1 MIKRILLIFV
11 ILITLCSSVFADIQ
25 GKWFHP
31 KFIRVYIQPDHY
43 KGRLM
48 TQAFRE
54 WSKLTKNKL
63 VFQKVTSPK
72 FADIE
77 VEFVEKIDTTQ
88 SNTDRAIGLTRA
100 STQSGKKLVH
110 AKIWIAQK
118 TQDDKVLSEDEVY
131 TTMLHEIGHALGLH
145 DSSRKLGIMSTP
157 VTENQDIINT
167 DLLRLFHL
175 NGWTYIDKNTPA
187 KLKEPISD

>member
-1 MIKRILLIFV
+1 MLKKVVLIFS
-11 ILITLCSSVFADIQ
+11 ILCIFSSMAFAEVK

-48 TQAFRE
+48 TLAFRE
-54 WSKLTKNKL
+54 WSKLTQNKL
-63 VFQKVTSPK
+63 IFQKVTSPK

-88 SNTDRAIGLTRA
+88 SNTDRAIGLTRT
-100 STQSGKKLVH
+100 STQSGRKLVH

-118 TQDDKVLSEDEVY
+118 TQDNRVLSEDEVY
-131 TTMLHEIGHALGLH
+131 TTMLHEIGHSIGLNH
-145 DSSRKLGIMSTP
+145 S
-157 VTENQDIINT
+157 QDPESVMFSGVNVVQEVSKE
-167 DLLRLFHL
+167 DLRL
-175 NGWTYIDKNTPA
+175 
-187 KLKEPISD
+187 LKELYKW

>member
-1 MIKRILLIFV
+1 MIKRILLIFI
-11 ILITLCSSVFADIQ
+11 ILISFCSSVFADIQ

-63 VFQKVTSPK
+63 IFQKVTSPK

-77 VEFVEKIDTTQ
+77 VEFVNKIDTTQ
-88 SNTDRAIGLTRA
+88 SSTDRAIGLTRT
-100 STQSGKKLVH
+100 STQSNRKLVH

-118 TQDDKVLSEDEVY
+118 THDDKVLSEDEVY
-131 TTMLHEIGHALGLH
+131 TTMLHEIGHAIGLNH
-145 DSSRKLGIMSTP
+145 S
-157 VTENQDIINT
+157 QDPESVMYYGVNVIQEVSEE
-167 DLLRLFHL
+167 DLRL
-175 NGWTYIDKNTPA
+175 
-187 KLKEPISD
+187 LKELYLW